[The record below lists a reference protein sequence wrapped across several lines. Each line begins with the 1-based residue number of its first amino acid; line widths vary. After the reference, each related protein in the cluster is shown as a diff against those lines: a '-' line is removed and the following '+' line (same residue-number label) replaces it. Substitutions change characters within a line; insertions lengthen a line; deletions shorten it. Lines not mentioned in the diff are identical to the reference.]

1 MQMQNQNTDLQ
12 AFDGAA
18 AGQYQ
23 PTVTQVNIDEGNDVE
38 ISPGIKHAGMLM
50 NQQVIKPGQ
59 RKFKKDAQGYDE
71 PIVTFE
77 GTQSASQHVPTPIPS
92 NLTFRG
98 DVKMNSRENT
108 FGDNSA
114 TLPIMN
120 NESDEDWSS
129 SGGSAASGRLNNIVI
144 KK

>member
-1 MQMQNQNTDLQ
+1 
-12 AFDGAA
+12 
-18 AGQYQ
+18 
-23 PTVTQVNIDEGNDVE
+23 
-38 ISPGIKHAGMLM
+38 M
-50 NQQVIKPGQ
+50 NQPVIKPGQ
-59 RKFKKDAQGYDE
+59 RKFKKDAQGYNE
-71 PIVTFE
+71 PIVIFE

-108 FGDNSA
+108 FGENSA
-114 TLPIMN
+114 TLPMMD

-129 SGGSAASGRLNNIVI
+129 SNGSAASNRLNNIVI